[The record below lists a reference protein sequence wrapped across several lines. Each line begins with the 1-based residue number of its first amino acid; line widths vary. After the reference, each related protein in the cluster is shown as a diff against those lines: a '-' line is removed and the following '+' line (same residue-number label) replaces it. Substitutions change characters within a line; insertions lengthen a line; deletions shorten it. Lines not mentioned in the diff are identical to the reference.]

1 MEKFAGYAFNKSHS
15 ATYALL
21 SFQTAWLKTHHP
33 AEFMAA
39 NLSADMQ
46 NIDRVVVLI
55 DEVRRMKLALLP
67 PCVNKSEFRF
77 CARDGA
83 VIYGL
88 GAVRGVGEG
97 PVEAIVQARAT
108 GDFKDLAD
116 FCQRLDSKKV
126 NKRVLEALI
135 NAGAMDDFA
144 LENEDLNQ
152 VRARLKAQ
160 MPKAI
165 QGAEQVARDAEV
177 GITDLFGGI
186 AEPKSDD
193 AGASVMV
200 PPLTSMQRLHGE
212 KETLGLFL
220 TGHPIDG
227 FESEIRQFCRTPIKD
242 LRTGKQSQWVTG
254 MVVSQRVMKTKRGTS
269 MGFLV
274 LDDRTA
280 RLEVSLFSEAFE
292 QYGGKVSKDELLV
305 VEGEV
310 QHDEYNGDTALRA
323 SRILTVDEARQRFA
337 RGLRLDF
344 SSCGL
349 PENFSG
355 RLKELICG
363 HLSSQ
368 FGGVAN
374 CPVEVLYPQAGAV
387 AKIVLGNDWRVL
399 ISEELL
405 QVLNRS
411 FDAADIGPIY

>member
-1 MEKFAGYAFNKSHS
+1 
-15 ATYALL
+15 
-21 SFQTAWLKTHHP
+21 
-33 AEFMAA
+33 
-39 NLSADMQ
+39 
-46 NIDRVVVLI
+46 
-55 DEVRRMKLALLP
+55 LP
-67 PCVNKSEFRF
+67 PSVNKSEFRF
-77 CARDGA
+77 CAQDGA

-97 PVEAIVQARAT
+97 PVEAIVEARAS

-144 LENEDLNQ
+144 FKDESLNQ
-152 VRARLKAQ
+152 ARARLKAQ
-160 MPKAI
+160 MPMAI

-186 AEPKSDD
+186 AEPQADD
-193 AGASVMV
+193 AAVTV
-200 PPLTSMQRLHGE
+200 VATPLTSMQRLQGE

-227 FESEIRQFCRTPIKD
+227 FEAEIRQFCATPIKD
-242 LRTGKQSQWVTG
+242 LRTGKHSQWVTG

-292 QYGGKVSKDELLV
+292 QYGSKVSKDELLV

-310 QHDEYNGDTALRA
+310 QHDEYSGGMALRA
-323 SRILTVDEARQRFA
+323 SRILTIDEARQRFA
-337 RGLRLDF
+337 RRLQLDF
-344 SSCGL
+344 TSHGL
-349 PENFSG
+349 PEDFSA
-355 RLKELICG
+355 RLKEQVCG
-363 HLSSQ
+363 HLSAD

-374 CPVEVLYPQAGAV
+374 CPIEVLYPQSGAV
-387 AKIVLGNDWRVL
+387 AKIVLGSEWRVQV
-399 ISEELL
+399 SEELL
-405 QVLNRS
+405 QALTRS
-411 FDAADIGPIY
+411 FGNACIKINY

>member
-1 MEKFAGYAFNKSHS
+1 
-15 ATYALL
+15 
-21 SFQTAWLKTHHP
+21 
-33 AEFMAA
+33 
-39 NLSADMQ
+39 
-46 NIDRVVVLI
+46 
-55 DEVRRMKLALLP
+55 
-67 PCVNKSEFRF
+67 
-77 CARDGA
+77 
-83 VIYGL
+83 
-88 GAVRGVGEG
+88 
-97 PVEAIVQARAT
+97 VEAIVEARAS

-135 NAGAMDDFA
+135 SAGAMDDFA
-144 LENEDLNQ
+144 FEDEGLDQ

-160 MPKAI
+160 MPMAI

-186 AEPKSDD
+186 AEPKADI
-193 AGASVMV
+193 GAAPVVV
-200 PPLTSMQRLHGE
+200 PPLTSMQRLQGE

-227 FESEIRQFCRTPIKD
+227 FETEIRQFCRTPIKD
-242 LRTGKQSQWVTG
+242 LRTGKHSQWVTG

-310 QHDEYNGDTALRA
+310 QHDEYSGGTALRA
-323 SRILTVDEARQRFA
+323 SRVLTIDEARQRFA
-337 RGLRLDF
+337 RGLQMDF

-349 PENFSG
+349 PENFAG
-355 RLKELICG
+355 QLKELICS

-374 CPVEVLYPQAGAV
+374 CPIEVLYPQSGAV
-387 AKIVLGNDWRVL
+387 AKIVLGNDWRVQV
-399 ISEELL
+399 SEELL
-405 QVLNRS
+405 QALSRS
-411 FDAADIGPIY
+411 FDAAKVSLNYQ